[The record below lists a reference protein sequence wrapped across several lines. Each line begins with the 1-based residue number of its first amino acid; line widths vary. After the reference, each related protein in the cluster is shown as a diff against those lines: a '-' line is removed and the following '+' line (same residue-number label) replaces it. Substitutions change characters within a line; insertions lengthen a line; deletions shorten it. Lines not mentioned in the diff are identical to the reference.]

1 MSFYSTNKQTPAV
14 NLKEAVINGLAED
27 NGLFMPGHI
36 PVLPASFFQHIE
48 KLSLPEISLEVAA
61 TLLQDDMTKEE
72 LWPIVEDSLNFDIPV
87 VPVHDNIYSLELFH
101 GPTSAFKDVG
111 ARFMARLLAHFT
123 QDSQKQITVL
133 VATSG
138 DTGSAVA
145 NGFLGVPGIEV
156 VILYPSGKVSDIQEK
171 QLTTLGQNITALE
184 IDGTFDDCQ
193 FLVKKA
199 FLDKELNQ
207 KIQLTSANSINIAR
221 LIPQSFYYHYAYA
234 QVKEQGKAVV
244 FSTPSGNYGN
254 ITGGL
259 LAKRMGL
266 PVHQFIAATNLNDV
280 VPEYLHTGH
289 FIPRPSTHTISN
301 AMDVGNPSNFARL
314 MDMFDNSLESIRE
327 EITGYSFTDT
337 ETRQLMLAVYQQ
349 YNYLLDPHGAI
360 GYGALQKYF
369 EEQNRTTNNE
379 QQTTNQVGIFLET
392 AHPAK
397 FIKEVESTIGQS
409 ISIPANLQ
417 CLLHKEK
424 VSVLLPNSYE
434 NLKGYL
440 LSRS

>member
-1 MSFYSTNKQTPAV
+1 MSFYSTNKQTPDV
-14 NLKEAVINGLAED
+14 NLKEAVIKGLAED
-27 NGLFMPGHI
+27 NGLFMPAHI
-36 PVLPASFFQHIE
+36 PTLPDSFFENIHR
-48 KLSLPEISLEVAA
+48 LTLPEIALEVAA
-61 TLLQDDMTKEE
+61 CLLAGEMSKTE
-72 LWPIVEDSLNFDIPV
+72 LRAIVEDSLNFDIPV
-87 VPVHDNIYSLELFH
+87 VPVHDNIYALELFH
-101 GPTSAFKDVG
+101 GPTHAFKDVG

-123 QDSQKQITVL
+123 KDVDKQLTVL

-145 NGFLGVPGIEV
+145 AGFLGVPGIKV

-207 KIQLTSANSINIAR
+207 QLQLTSANSINIAR
-221 LIPQSFYYHYAYA
+221 LIPQSFYYHHAYA
-234 QVKEQGKAVV
+234 QVKEQGKPVV

-266 PVHQFIAATNLNDV
+266 PVHKFIAATNLNDV

-289 FIPRPSTHTISN
+289 FIPRPSAHTISN

-314 MDMFDNSLESIRE
+314 MDMFDHSLESIRE

-337 ETRQLMLAVYQQ
+337 ETRQLMQHVYQQ

-360 GYGALQKYF
+360 GYGALKDYLAKEAQAG
-369 EEQNRTTNNE
+369 NANLT
-379 QQTTNQVGIFLET
+379 GIFLET

-397 FIKEVESTIGQS
+397 FIDVVESTIGQA
-409 ISIPANLQ
+409 IAIPANLQ
-417 CLLHKEK
+417 RLLNQEK
-424 VSVLLPNSYE
+424 VSVALPNSYE
-434 NLKGYL
+434 SLKDYL
-440 LSRS
+440 LSQV

>member
-1 MSFYSTNKQTPAV
+1 MSFYSTNKQTPV
-14 NLKEAVINGLAED
+14 VSLKEAVVKGLADD
-27 NGLFMPGHI
+27 NGLFMPTHI
-36 PVLPASFFQHIE
+36 PQLPNSFFENIQ
-48 KLSLPEISLEVAA
+48 KLTLPEIALEVSSA
-61 TLLQDDMTKEE
+61 LLKDEMDREDLRT
-72 LWPIVEDSLNFDIPV
+72 IVEDSLSFDIPV

-145 NGFLGVPGIEV
+145 NGFLGVPGINV
-156 VILYPSGKVSDIQEK
+156 VILYPSGKVSNIQEK

-193 FLVKKA
+193 YLVKKA
-199 FLDKELNQ
+199 FLDKDLNQ
-207 KIQLTSANSINIAR
+207 KMQLTSANSINIAR

-234 QVKEQGKAVV
+234 QVKEKGREVV
-244 FSTPSGNYGN
+244 FATPSGNYGN

-266 PVHQFIAATNLNDV
+266 PVHKFIAATNANDI
-280 VPEYLHTGH
+280 VPEYLHTGF
-289 FIPRPSTHTISN
+289 FIPRPSEHTISN

-314 MDMFDNSLESIRE
+314 MDMYDNSLEKIRA
-327 EITGYSFTDT
+327 EIIGYSFTDE
-337 ETRQLMLAVYQQ
+337 ETRQLMQEVYQQ
-349 YNYLLDPHGAI
+349 YNYVLDPHGAI
-360 GYGALQKYF
+360 GYGALKKYF
-369 EEQNRTTNNE
+369 TEEEAAANLT
-379 QQTTNQVGIFLET
+379 GIFLET

-397 FIKEVESTIGQS
+397 FIDVVEETINQK
-409 ISIPANLQ
+409 IEIPFNLQ
-417 CLLHKEK
+417 
-424 VSVLLPNSYE
+424 
-434 NLKGYL
+434 GYL
-440 LSRS
+440 EKKKESIRMSTDYEGLKQYLIAQAY

>member
-1 MSFYSTNKQTPAV
+1 MSFYSTNKQTPV
-14 NLKEAVINGLAED
+14 VTLKEAVVKGLADD
-27 NGLFMPGHI
+27 NGLFMPTHI
-36 PVLPASFFQHIE
+36 PQLPASFFENIQ
-48 KLSLPEISLEVAA
+48 KLTLPEIALEVSTA
-61 TLLQDDMTKEE
+61 LLKDEISREDLHT
-72 LWPIVEDSLNFDIPV
+72 IVEDSLNFDIPV

-145 NGFLGVPGIEV
+145 NGFLGVPGINV
-156 VILYPSGKVSDIQEK
+156 VILYPSGKVSNIQEK

-193 FLVKKA
+193 YLVKKA
-199 FLDKELNQ
+199 FLDKDLNQ
-207 KIQLTSANSINIAR
+207 KMQLTSANSINIAR

-234 QVKEQGKAVV
+234 QVKDKGKEVV
-244 FSTPSGNYGN
+244 FATPSGNYGN

-266 PVHQFIAATNLNDV
+266 QVHKFIAATNANDI
-280 VPEYLHTGH
+280 VPEYLHTGF
-289 FIPRPSTHTISN
+289 FIPRPSEHTISN

-314 MDMFDNSLESIRE
+314 MDMYDNSLEKIRE
-327 EITGYSFTDT
+327 EIIGYSFTDE
-337 ETRQLMLAVYQQ
+337 ETRQLMQEVHQQ
-349 YNYLLDPHGAI
+349 YDYVLDPHGAI
-360 GYGALQKYF
+360 GYGALKKYF
-369 EEQNRTTNNE
+369 EEQNRTTDNE
-379 QQTTNQVGIFLET
+379 QRTTKQIGIFLET

-397 FIKEVESTIGQS
+397 FIDVVEDTINQK
-409 ISIPANLQ
+409 IEIPFNLQ
-417 CLLHKEK
+417 
-424 VSVLLPNSYE
+424 
-434 NLKGYL
+434 GYL
-440 LSRS
+440 EKKKESIRMTTDYEALKDFLISQA

>member
-1 MSFYSTNKQTPAV
+1 MPFYSTNKQAPIA
-14 NLKEAVINGLAED
+14 NLKEAVVKGLAED
-27 NGLFMPGHI
+27 NGLYMPARI
-36 PVLPASFFQHIE
+36 PQLPVSFFENIE

-61 TLLQDDMTKEE
+61 TLLHDEITKEE
-72 LWPIVEDSLNFDIPV
+72 LHPIIEEAMNFEIPV
-87 VPVHDNIYSLELFH
+87 VPIHDNIYTLELFH
-101 GPTSAFKDVG
+101 GPTHAFKDVG

-123 QDSQKQITVL
+123 QDVDKQLTVL

-145 NGFLGVPGIEV
+145 AGFLGVPGIQV

-193 FLVKKA
+193 YLVKKA
-199 FLDKELNQ
+199 FLDKDLNQ
-207 KIQLTSANSINIAR
+207 KLQLTSANSINIAR

-234 QVKEQGKAVV
+234 QVKNKGQEIV
-244 FSTPSGNYGN
+244 FATPSGNYGN

-266 PVHQFIAATNLNDV
+266 PVHKFIAATNRNDI

-289 FIPRPSTHTISN
+289 FIPRPSEHTISN

-314 MDMFDNSLESIRE
+314 MDMYDNSLEKIRQE
-327 EITGYSFTDT
+327 VIGYSFTDD
-337 ETRQLMLAVYQQ
+337 ETRRLMQEVHQQ
-349 YNYLLDPHGAI
+349 HNYTLDPHGAI
-360 GYGALQKYF
+360 GYGALRHYLQD
-369 EEQNRTTNNE
+369 NPALT
-379 QQTTNQVGIFLET
+379 GIFLET

-397 FIKEVESTIGQS
+397 FIDVVEQTIAKKVE
-409 ISIPANLQ
+409 IPVNLV
-417 CLLHKEK
+417 LAMRKEK
-424 VSVLLPNSYE
+424 ESVRMSGEYESLKDFLLT
-434 NLKGYL
+434 
-440 LSRS
+440 RV